1 MDGCWFPAVR
11 DVYVREAGCGMG
23 NELVRV
29 LVCCYVAFS
38 VSVLDL
44 WGAVAGEEE
53 ICFCVV
59 EYRASLGQLP

>member
-1 MDGCWFPAVR
+1 
-11 DVYVREAGCGMG
+11 MG

-29 LVCCYVAFS
+29 LVCCYVTFS

-44 WGAVAGEEE
+44 WGAVAGEGE

-59 EYRASLGQLP
+59 EYRASLGKLA